1 MKISPVMRLK
11 NNLLADKDY
20 IKFKEIY
27 NRKKIVDKKLL
38 IKLVDSHFDL
48 YCIFL
53 KMNIF
58 IFGYNTDYLNRELQD
73 FLHYKGKKLRIDDLD
88 IIFRLYY
95 KNFSMYRHSIKKIIT
110 YKLRP
115 NEELEILKRILNR
128 PFKKELSVFFEY
140 KVTLNK

>member
-1 MKISPVMRLK
+1 MRLK

-48 YCIFL
+48 YYIFL
-53 KMNIF
+53 KMNTF
-58 IFGYNTDYLNRELQD
+58 IFGYNTKYLNRELQD
-73 FLHYKGKKLRIDDLD
+73 FLHYKGKELRIDDLD

-95 KNFSMYRHSIKKIIT
+95 KKFSMYRCSIMKIIT

-115 NEELEILKRILNR
+115 NEELEILKKILSR

>member
-48 YCIFL
+48 YFL
-53 KMNIF
+53 C
-58 IFGYNTDYLNRELQD
+58 T
-73 FLHYKGKKLRIDDLD
+73 
-88 IIFRLYY
+88 
-95 KNFSMYRHSIKKIIT
+95 
-110 YKLRP
+110 
-115 NEELEILKRILNR
+115 
-128 PFKKELSVFFEY
+128 
-140 KVTLNK
+140 VTL